1 MINDVARA
9 FFEAMATRPV
19 CVELPEECEERD
31 EGKNVGKL
39 KMSLYGTRDAA
50 MNWQEEVARQM
61 KKWGFKRGK
70 YNPCLYF
77 HEEWN
82 VKVLVHGDDFVS
94 VGKRSQVNKFKDKL
108 EGRFE
113 LKTNIVGKGPDEKK
127 EARILNR
134 IVRITDGGWEYE

>member
-1 MINDVARA
+1 
-9 FFEAMATRPV
+9 
-19 CVELPEECEERD
+19 
-31 EGKNVGKL
+31 
-39 KMSLYGTRDAA
+39 
-50 MNWQEEVARQM
+50 M

-94 VGKRSQVNKFKDKL
+94 VGTRSQVNKFKDKL

-113 LKTNIVGKGPDEKK
+113 LHRIESAKDEMRRRKRGYSI
-127 EARILNR
+127 ELSESLMAAGNMSPIS
-134 IVRITDGGWEYE
+134 DMPS